1 MGKEKYAPLSNIGAS
16 TYSTMP
22 RITNDYYATS
32 PQAITLLHKHHLLDK
47 NIPYWEC
54 AVGGGNLSKELKR
67 LGYDVELETDL
78 YDYGYPE
85 ATTGIDFL
93 KCKRKFRGNII
104 TNPPYNQ
111 INKWIPHQNKLATHK
126 SYIFARIQTIET
138 IKRYE
143 NIFKKDPPILIC
155 PFVKRIKCYPN
166 NKDTIKSSAI
176 CYAWFIWDNQVD
188 NNETIVKW
196 LI

>member
-1 MGKEKYAPLSNIGAS
+1 MGAS
-16 TYSTMP
+16 NHSKRQ
-22 RITNDYYATS
+22 RIPNDYYATS

-47 NIPYWEC
+47 NTPYWEC

-67 LGYDVELETDL
+67 LGYKVELETDL

-111 INKWIPHQNKLATHK
+111 INKWIPHQNQLATHK

-176 CYAWFIWDNQVD
+176 CYAWFIWDNQVN
-188 NNETIVKW
+188 NNETTVKW

>member
-1 MGKEKYAPLSNIGAS
+1 MKNDKQGVYANIGS
-16 TYSTMP
+16 SSHSKTERT
-22 RITNDYYATS
+22 TNDYYATS

-47 NIPYWEC
+47 NTPYWEC
-54 AVGGGNLSKELKR
+54 AVGEGNLSKELKR
-67 LGYDVELETDL
+67 LGYKVELETDL

-93 KCKRKFRGNII
+93 KCKEKFDGNII
-104 TNPPYNQ
+104 TNPPYKQ
-111 INKWIPHQNKLATHK
+111 INKWIPHQNQLATHK

-188 NNETIVKW
+188 NNEPIVKW

>member
-1 MGKEKYAPLSNIGAS
+1 MGAS
-16 TYSTMP
+16 NHSKRQ
-22 RITNDYYATS
+22 RIPNDYYATS

-47 NIPYWEC
+47 NTPYWEC

-85 ATTGIDFL
+85 ANTGIDFL
-93 KCKRKFRGNII
+93 KCKEKFRGNII

-111 INKWIPHQNKLATHK
+111 INKWIPHQNQLATHK

-188 NNETIVKW
+188 NNETTVKW